1 MSSDGRK
8 RNVDVKDGDQDCCK
22 RACTGDCASGQMLDP
37 GRPEGGGD
45 HDKTATIVSADDGI
59 THRSPAANVQAAV
72 KGKVLNQ
79 RQGHT
84 CVAYSFAL
92 AMTQGL
98 QSKYDIGCDPAL
110 FVEKVKALC
119 PCWEGHQ
126 TELMPK
132 EWNDVHD
139 SNGAFIEDVDHQL
152 RYHVKVES
160 RKIDS
165 FDEAY
170 REMDRAK
177 ALEMFLP
184 CTIIT
189 NDKNHSQ
196 HSVALK
202 ATVPGGTMQAQ
213 NSWGSQQVHM
223 TVTRENFLCAITF
236 DPIITAAK
244 KSGSSIN
251 QAFSI
256 SDTYRKRLK
265 KRGEQEAALA
275 ANEVKFKAL
284 EGKVKDQDDMI
295 QTLIH
300 ENRILLQSKDEA
312 AANEAK
318 YKTVQN
324 QVIEQTNMIRTLI
337 KTNGELL
344 LSEEAAAANEEK
356 YKDLESKVKALTD
369 TIKNLEDD
377 KRNSRRKI
385 GEHYKGKCGCGFECD
400 NICDG
405 VCCKCAEDDPDT
417 NCDACNRRDAGPI
430 SRGDGDEIEEDS
442 DVDEEDCDD
451 DEEDMESEDE
461 GEEWEE
467 ARHGYFR

>member
-8 RNVDVKDGDQDCCK
+8 RNVDVMGGDQDCSK

-37 GRPEGGGD
+37 GRPEGGGED
-45 HDKTATIVSADDGI
+45 RNANIVSTNDGI
-59 THRSPAANVQAAV
+59 VDRSPAANVQAAV

-79 RQGHT
+79 RHGQT

-110 FVEKVKALC
+110 FVEKVKTLC

-139 SNGAFIEDVDHQL
+139 GSGAFIEDVDNQM
-152 RYHVKVES
+152 RYHVRVES

-170 REMDRAK
+170 RKMDRAK

-400 NICDG
+400 NMCDG

-430 SRGDGDEIEEDS
+430 SRGDRDEIEDVSDDEDEEDC
-442 DVDEEDCDD
+442 DVDEEDV
-451 DEEDMESEDE
+451 ESEDE

-467 ARHGYFR
+467 TRHGYF